1 MELSAEQLN
10 VKFIC
15 YWPEAGG
22 DFYLDNVTKDN
33 FIVRPH
39 EKLTDKLA
47 EVLAKFEIAG
57 EREGE

>member
-47 EVLAKFEIAG
+47 EVRAKFEVSND
-57 EREGE
+57 

>member
-22 DFYLDNVTKDN
+22 DFYRDNITGSSFVVMPD
-33 FIVRPH
+33 
-39 EKLTDKLA
+39 EKLADKLA
-47 EVLAKFEIAG
+47 EVRAKF
-57 EREGE
+57 REGK